1 MDIFSAYSQAGEG
14 GVVPNPVSRK
24 FNLDNSMK
32 QIKHLKHS
40 LSLLLGISEKNQKD
54 RKSFM
59 HLDEENKNNQNI

>member
-1 MDIFSAYSQAGEG
+1 M
-14 GVVPNPVSRK
+14 VPNPVSRK